1 MTLLCTYTKI
11 ETDVAQNLIN
21 DFFLYFWLSE
31 DLSTGRILSLKKNR
45 GTGLISEKT
54 EVLQAELNGRVEAAT
69 TGYSSAGDFFTM
81 YLFCACG

>member
-1 MTLLCTYTKI
+1 M
-11 ETDVAQNLIN
+11 
-21 DFFLYFWLSE
+21 
-31 DLSTGRILSLKKNR
+31 
-45 GTGLISEKT
+45 SEKT